1 MMGRQSGQLSMM
13 VMDLSELIPNN
24 HLLRRISQVI
34 SFDFIYEILEP
45 YYPSNGRPSTDPV
58 SMFKMLLVGYLYGIK
73 SERRL
78 VQEIQLN
85 IAYRWFCGF
94 ELADKIPDH
103 STFSKTRL
111 RKWNESQLFQQVFL
125 EIVRRCVKSGLV
137 DGKELAADGTYL
149 PANVSR
155 DSWIETEVEAEL
167 SMQSYLDRL
176 DEELSKQPGFKK
188 PSIKTIKKRRTTSKT
203 DPDSGCI
210 NHGKKSGIGYLME
223 TTVDCKCGIITG
235 VDVYPANEKESLLVL
250 RHLERQIQNGVPMQ
264 NIALD
269 RGYDTGA
276 VHRGLELLGIT
287 GYIPAIQFSNSP
299 EKYGFVYLPQED
311 AFCCPEGA
319 RLVYQRLN
327 CSQTTGKYLR
337 CYQVQGETCKHC
349 KRKSVCFKQTG
360 IRRRI
365 LGSSCYPAF
374 YRGHE
379 RIGSDAYWHMMRLR
393 KIWAEGSF
401 SVLKREHCLSKI
413 RKRGILAVT
422 EECLL
427 SAMALNL
434 KRMVKAIL
442 LFLYKPRMWVENIV
456 FCPIFHFCQQ
466 VLGST
471 ALILVLNKILKQ
483 QIENLLASISS
494 PKKLLSDITGTI
506 EDVSSSIWSF
516 VERPITWC
524 YSHELLS
531 EMVQYFRDQ
540 AIEHYEEM
548 NEDKETA
555 DRYQKWKENLGRSL
569 EKDTEVEEFMLF
581 ESDFLDDDYG
591 ADSDN
596 ELERRSVT
604 DSKDSGTLN
613 DSIDEF
619 EFAEEVG
626 EQYAFS
632 NWKYDQRVKRIEEI
646 SLSQNNPKQLLLK
659 LAELPLLPP
668 KAVVEVSEKWW
679 ECIHE
684 YVRRSGNVIEIKRAY
699 ADYLKQQMALAKR
712 KE

>member
-45 YYPSNGRPSTDPV
+45 YYPSNGRPSFDPV

-311 AFCCPEGA
+311 AFW
-319 RLVYQRLN
+319 N
-327 CSQTTGKYLR
+327 SQENRTPMSKTLSGKR
-337 CYQVQGETCKHC
+337 VISEASPFDQWREVQ
-349 KRKSVCFKQTG
+349 F
-360 IRRRI
+360 
-365 LGSSCYPAF
+365 
-374 YRGHE
+374 
-379 RIGSDAYWHMMRLR
+379 IGSVAPAAVVVGLDPVEYD
-393 KIWAEGSF
+393 
-401 SVLKREHCLSKI
+401 
-413 RKRGILAVT
+413 LANLIPLHGGALEPVDQF
-422 EECLL
+422 LL
-427 SAMALNL
+427 QRCEKTLHA
-434 KRMVKAIL
+434 RVVKAAM
-442 LFLYKPRMWVENIV
+442 RAA
-456 FCPIFHFCQQ
+456 H
-466 VLGST
+466 
-471 ALILVLNKILKQ
+471 ALPDGTEPGEHRPV
-483 QIENLLASISS
+483 LLAGV
-494 PKKLLSDITGTI
+494 LAAVVG
-506 EDVSSSIWSF
+506 
-516 VERPITWC
+516 
-524 YSHELLS
+524 
-531 EMVQYFRDQ
+531 VQYQ
-540 AIEHYEEM
+540 
-548 NEDKETA
+548 
-555 DRYQKWKENLGRSL
+555 
-569 EKDTEVEEFMLF
+569 
-581 ESDFLDDDYG
+581 
-591 ADSDN
+591 
-596 ELERRSVT
+596 
-604 DSKDSGTLN
+604 
-613 DSIDEF
+613 
-619 EFAEEVG
+619 
-626 EQYAFS
+626 
-632 NWKYDQRVKRIEEI
+632 
-646 SLSQNNPKQLLLK
+646 
-659 LAELPLLPP
+659 PLLITI
-668 KAVVEVSEKWW
+668 A
-679 ECIHE
+679 
-684 YVRRSGNVIEIKRAY
+684 
-699 ADYLKQQMALAKR
+699 
-712 KE
+712 